1 MKLKLIFSAIVF
13 VGLIYSCS
21 GDGDKPSK
29 ETLIERITEMED
41 SLKGLQAN
49 LKEIKQI
56 PNLTHFELIN
66 RLLDYYHAY
75 PEDEYAAVKKGR

>member
-21 GDGDKPSK
+21 GEDKPSK
-29 ETLIERITEMED
+29 EVLVERITQMED

-49 LKEIKQI
+49 LA
-56 PNLTHFELIN
+56 LTFKIN
-66 RLLDYYHAY
+66 KLTDF
-75 PEDEYAAVKKGR
+75 